1 METPIAWSN
10 RVGKRERERER
21 DNEEGVGKGSGDRR
35 EIKQDRA
42 CVCLIVRAWSCCST
56 GMICGS

>member
-10 RVGKRERERER
+10 RVGKRERER

-35 EIKQDRA
+35 EKNRIALVCVSDCA
-42 CVCLIVRAWSCCST
+42 CMVVL
-56 GMICGS
+56 